1 MRGIVSPAVQWPN
14 EPLKSETSR
23 TPVPIPNELALMLSA
38 ALAADNGSTMVS
50 NELGRPAAPWA
61 IERAVRA
68 ARGGIPGL
76 PANFRFHDLR
86 HYFASLLIADGLD
99 VKTVQ
104 ARLRHASAKT
114 TLDVYGHL
122 WPDKDEATRATIAA
136 AIASWS
142 ESPAESILN
151 PSSQNDWRPQN
162 SGPPASYQVRCR
174 SRARTRTGAGAAGR
188 RRPH

>member
-1 MRGIVSPAVQWPN
+1 MRGVVSPAVQWPDD
-14 EPLKSETSR
+14 PLKSETSR

-38 ALAADNGSTMVS
+38 AVAIGDGTRFVS
-50 NELGRPAAPWA
+50 NELRRPAGPWA

-68 ARGGIPGL
+68 ARSHLPGIPV
-76 PANFRFHDLR
+76 NFRFHDLR

-104 ARLRHASAKT
+104 VRLRHASAKT

-142 ESPAESILN
+142 ESPAESLRN
-151 PSSQNDWRPQN
+151 
-162 SGPPASYQVRCR
+162 R
-174 SRARTRTGAGAAGR
+174 S
-188 RRPH
+188 